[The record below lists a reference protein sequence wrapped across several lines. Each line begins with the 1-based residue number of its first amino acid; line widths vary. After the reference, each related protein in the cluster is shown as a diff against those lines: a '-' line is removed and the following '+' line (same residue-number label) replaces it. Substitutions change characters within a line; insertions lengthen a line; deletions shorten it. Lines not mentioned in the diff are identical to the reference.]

1 MPTMKPSSAKKPA
14 SPRGKPSSS
23 SSGDKGKSPRA
34 SKPTANPLGG
44 GDKKL
49 AIPAVEQQPPPE
61 SPRNSSS
68 KAARPNSPRGPSLK
82 PSAAALSLP
91 TPAATDKP
99 KSKTPRG
106 GAGKSSDGKSTPRGK
121 AKPKLGKT
129 KSSSNVGSSDGGGKF
144 GVANEEQPPA
154 EPSTSAFAAPP
165 GALTGAGAAALLAS
179 GVVTGTDLPVSSYA
193 TASTASLRAL
203 HCLPA
208 AAATTPAALPLTT
221 PVEAAP
227 PQQPEC
233 RARIRLFRDGHEN
246 YAKLEL
252 EVVAPPAQQ
261 PAAQPGR
268 AAEIPAEAD
277 PQGELSVAIAMGENG
292 QWKVTIFEPDDTV
305 EEPVAVQQQA
315 ASLTAEVPPADPI
328 MTTTAKPT
336 KSGLKCRIDVDDDCE
351 KFVVTF
357 DYFGESPRQSN
368 LAAAA
373 ASASQP
379 QEALASAPAAV
390 QSKITLTPE
399 GNPRV
404 SIAPASAP
412 AAESALEQ
420 SATKPKADAPAPA
433 AEPPK
438 KAALKPKNA
447 RPPSPR
453 RPAAAKA
460 EAPASSAPVSS
471 EYAAI
476 RDTMQQAATT
486 TSAPAKT
493 DEPAVVE
500 EEVVSSSKKEEG
512 PWVPPR
518 LSVKLVEQVD
528 EDQIAVS
535 LMPNP
540 ESGAADTRLL
550 CDAKPMPVFDVVVTQ
565 EATEIE

>member
-1 MPTMKPSSAKKPA
+1 MKPSSAKKPA

-227 PQQPEC
+227 SQQPEC

-328 MTTTAKPT
+328 VTTTAKPT

-420 SATKPKADAPAPA
+420 SATEPKADAPAPA

-460 EAPASSAPVSS
+460 EAPASSAPFSS

-486 TSAPAKT
+486 TSEPPAKT